1 MFRNVQFIV
10 YSVPIL
16 YVRGVLVIEEKI
28 VSSHSKAAQGGSTVF
43 RARDNKSDGQMIC
56 ELYDSFVKSALRNK
70 SRTLVRDYLRIA
82 KHEQLVWDIEGF
94 DQEGRTEEYEVDAG
108 YEIVIHNIVCTV
120 YSEQLY
126 QAFLSL
132 DEKVLLVLILQYW
145 EYMPDEEIAA
155 FCHITT
161 RAVRKRRQKAILQL
175 KEHMQRRGDAMLDE
189 AGCEDHL

>member
-1 MFRNVQFIV
+1 MR
-10 YSVPIL
+10 
-16 YVRGVLVIEEKI
+16 KK
-28 VSSHSKAAQGGSTVF
+28 VSSYSKATQGGSTVF

-82 KHEQLVWDIEGF
+82 KHEQPVWDIEGF

-120 YSEQLY
+120 YSEQLF

-145 EYMPDEEIAA
+145 EYT
-155 FCHITT
+155 CL
-161 RAVRKRRQKAILQL
+161 LQPTL
-175 KEHMQRRGDAMLDE
+175 SRSDRSR
-189 AGCEDHL
+189 